1 MSNDSQTPGNKNF
14 GRRRFFSS
22 LSLLTLGALFSNKA
36 EAGTWKK
43 VSTSI
48 NTLNPPTGTSV
59 LKANNGGQ
67 LQNAV
72 AGVDFAKPDTATTW
86 SATQTF
92 GSGLHEKKV
101 DLAAG
106 SAINVAS
113 GSVFTKTI
121 SGATTLTVNSVPA
134 AGNVATFVL
143 ELTNAGAFAITWWS
157 GVKWPGGT
165 APTLTASGRDA
176 IGFYTHDGGVTW
188 NGFVLGKDLK

>member
-1 MSNDSQTPGNKNF
+1 MSNDPKEPTEKNF
-14 GRRRFFSS
+14 GRRSFFSS

-43 VSTSI
+43 VSTST
-48 NTLNPPTGTSV
+48 NTLNPPSGTAI

-72 AGVDFAKPDTATTW
+72 AGTDYAKPDTASTW
-86 SATQTF
+86 TATQSF

-121 SGATTLTVNSVPA
+121 SGVTTFTVSNVPA

-143 ELTNAGAFAITWWS
+143 ELTNAGAFTVNWWA
-157 GVKWPGGT
+157 GVKWPGGSV
-165 APTLTASGRDA
+165 PTLTASGRDA
-176 IGFYTHDGGVTW
+176 IGFYTHDGGTTW